1 MGAERPASGTLLA
14 RGPRQ
19 VTTLGLLALVLL
31 GAAALLRGAPSA
43 AAGDER
49 RSAPTYEHERRE
61 AIRKGCAWIAAKQNK
76 DGGFGEDKAIVALT
90 ALSVLALMSDGS
102 TDGRGP
108 YGKEVHLGV
117 EFLLRLVEES
127 RVGRPPNEDG
137 YFEHAQD
144 FNSKM
149 HGQGYA
155 TLALASV
162 VGTSDAK
169 QTARIR
175 RVLERAVRCIERA
188 QTPTGGFGYDPVPNR
203 EHEGSVTVT
212 VAQGL
217 RAARDAGIL
226 VNAKVANDG
235 LFYLKRSQRSD
246 PGDYDGSFRY
256 SLHQDRTSY
265 ALTAAALSSFFL
277 YGSYTDDKERTI
289 SRGLNFLMGKGLED
303 AQRRR
308 EWWYYGNFYA
318 AWACWQK
325 DGDRWDAA
333 PDAYWGRWHRVVYPR
348 LFDDQRQDGSWDDPS
363 DRFNFG
369 PLLPTTFAVLTLA
382 IPDEVLPIFQR

>member
-1 MGAERPASGTLLA
+1 MRGTAVALLA
-14 RGPRQ
+14 ALTGA
-19 VTTLGLLALVLL
+19 GLLAV
-31 GAAALLRGAPSA
+31 RPSLCR
-43 AAGDER
+43 AGDER
-49 RSAPTYEHERRE
+49 RTVATLENQRHA
-61 AIRKGCAWIAAKQNK
+61 AIRRGCGWIASKQRD
-76 DGGFGEDKAIVALT
+76 DGGFGEDKALVALT

-108 YGKEVHLGV
+108 YGTHVHRGV
-117 EFLLRLVEES
+117 NFLLKLVEEP
-127 RVGRPPNEDG
+127 RLGRPANEDG
-137 YFEHAQD
+137 YFAHPHD
-144 FNSKM
+144 HNSRM

-169 QTARIR
+169 QTTRIR
-175 RVLERAVRCIERA
+175 RVLERAVRCIERS

-226 VNAKVANDG
+226 VDSNVINFG
-235 LFYLKRSQRSD
+235 LAYLKNSQRTQ
-246 PGDYDGSFRY
+246 PGQPYDGSFRY

-277 YGSYTDDKERTI
+277 FGQYSDDPQRTI
-289 SRGLNFLMGKGLED
+289 SRGLRFLMGKGLED
-303 AQRRR
+303 VVRRP

-325 DGDRWDAA
+325 DGDRWEEAA
-333 PDAYWGRWHRVVYPR
+333 DAYWGRWHRTIYPKI
-348 LFDDQRQDGSWDDPS
+348 LDDQRSDGSWEDAT
-363 DRFNFG
+363 DRFDFG